1 MEITSRKRGRTRTR
15 EQINGV
21 RALERGLS
29 VLEVLSAA
37 RELSLSE
44 IARRVEL
51 SYSTTYR
58 LLETLRQQKFVAQA
72 SESGLYRIGIKSFEV
87 GASFLSQGRLP
98 EIAHGFMKQLVDDAN
113 ETVNLAILDGH
124 EAVYVHQVEGRQMVR
139 MFTHIGGRTPLY
151 CTGVGKILLAWL
163 PGEEVHRLLKLT
175 PLKKFTSHTQTGL
188 RKILAELERVRAQDY
203 ALDDEERETGVRCV
217 AAPVRGR
224 RGETVAALSL
234 SAPTSRLPKERVRA
248 VAAKVKETAQQIS
261 THLGYAE

>member
-1 MEITSRKRGRTRTR
+1 MENISRKRGRMRTR

-29 VLEVLSAA
+29 VLEVLSKV

-58 LLETLRQQKFVAQA
+58 LLETLRQRNFVAQA
-72 SESGLYRIGIKSFEV
+72 SESGFYRIAIKSFEV
-87 GASFLSQGRLP
+87 GASFLSHGRLP
-98 EIAHGFMKQLVDDAN
+98 EIAHGFMKQLVDEVN
-113 ETVNLAILDGH
+113 ETVNLAVLDGN

-151 CTGVGKILLAWL
+151 CTGVGKVLLAGL
-163 PGEEVHRLLKLT
+163 TDTEARGLLKAT
-175 PLKKFTSHTQTGL
+175 PLKTFTPNTQTGL
-188 RKILAELERVRAQDY
+188 RKILTELEQVRELGY
-203 ALDDEERETGVRCV
+203 ALDNEERETGVRCI

-224 RGETVAALSL
+224 TGEIVAALSL
-234 SAPTSRLPKERVRA
+234 SAPTSRLSKERVRA
-248 VAAKVKETAQQIS
+248 IAAKVKESAQQVS
-261 THLGYAE
+261 AHLGYAG